1 MTRFTDVPSVLL
13 VNTDL
18 AGEGKIEGYEDLLNP
33 RLHGKIAMADP
44 ALSSSSYEQL
54 INMLYAMGKGNPED
68 GWDYIRSLAD
78 NLDGNLL
85 ESSAAAFDYG
95 QLAALCSGRQCPPS
109 PAAGQ
114 WDTAAPGRWRKTGG
128 SDC

>member
-1 MTRFTDVPSVLL
+1 MIKPDADLFAAYESINETMMRPEFQNREGYMTRFTDVPSVLL

-44 ALSSSSYEQL
+44 ALSSSSYEQ
-54 INMLYAMGKGNPED
+54 M
-68 GWDYIRSLAD
+68 
-78 NLDGNLL
+78 
-85 ESSAAAFDYG
+85 
-95 QLAALCSGRQCPPS
+95 AALCSGRQCPPS

-114 WDTAAPGRWRKTGG
+114 WDTAAPGRW
-128 SDC
+128 